1 MTARKRNA
9 YKISVE
15 NLKGRNHSEDLGV
28 DWRIILEWILGKLG
42 GKMWTGPVT
51 VMNTATD
58 LRVPHKTGNFLTSWA
73 TVSFSRTTLL
83 PVVSYNRAVYYPP
96 NKNDRGTTT
105 HVLQE
110 VLFCMHLTSQ
120 TWRQRETLKL
130 IPNTFMCFKPNTI
143 WNFAQYIQFIVI
155 ILNLLVL
162 RCSANC
168 GRNKKW

>member
-58 LRVPHKTGNFLTSWA
+58 LRVPHKTGNFLTS
-73 TVSFSRTTLL
+73 
-83 PVVSYNRAVYYPP
+83 
-96 NKNDRGTTT
+96 
-105 HVLQE
+105 
-110 VLFCMHLTSQ
+110 
-120 TWRQRETLKL
+120 
-130 IPNTFMCFKPNTI
+130 
-143 WNFAQYIQFIVI
+143 
-155 ILNLLVL
+155 
-162 RCSANC
+162 
-168 GRNKKW
+168 